1 MLWVRSIVFNIFFY
15 ANLIGLMLFSFP
27 CLWGDRHKAQELARM
42 WARSSL
48 WLLDKICAIKL
59 EFRGVENIPQGAC
72 IIAAKHESTLETFA
86 LTLQA
91 PDFTFV
97 LKRELLSIPFFG
109 WYLRRAEQMGI
120 NRSRGGQALAE
131 ITSKASRILAEGRQ
145 IFYFPEG
152 TRRAVGAPSA
162 FRSGIAHVYLTTGAV
177 CVPVALNSGL
187 FWPRRGLLRR
197 PGTVVIAF
205 LKPIQPGLDKQA
217 FMRLLTETIET
228 ASAKLVAESLA
239 MDPSLKANLMPDTS
253 LPAI

>member
-1 MLWVRSIVFNIFFY
+1 MLWVRSIIFNILFY
-15 ANLIGLMLFSFP
+15 TNLIGLMLFSLP
-27 CLWGDRHKAQELARM
+27 RLWGDRHKVLDLARL
-42 WARSSL
+42 WAQTSL
-48 WLLDKICAIKL
+48 WLLERICGIRV
-59 EFRGVENIPQGAC
+59 EFRGLENIPQGAC
-72 IIAAKHESTLETFA
+72 IIASKHESTLETFA
-86 LTLQA
+86 LTLHA

-109 WYLRRAEQMGI
+109 WYLRRAEQLGI
-120 NRSRGGQALAE
+120 DRSKGSQALAD
-131 ITSKASRILAEGRQ
+131 ITREASRILAGGRQ

-152 TRRAVGAPSA
+152 TRRAVGAPLA
-162 FRSGIAHVYLTTGAV
+162 YRSGVAHVYVTTGAV

-217 FMRLLTETIET
+217 FMRLLEQRIET
-228 ASAKLVAESLA
+228 ASAELVTEAVA
-239 MDPSLKANLMPDTS
+239 NDPSLTANLMPDGN